1 VPGSFAVTLSK
12 TPQAVTS
19 SCVAAIAS
27 RAPAICGRLPARGD
41 AAMRWLSLL
50 IASIAIGLPGAAFAL
65 PQPDAEAAYARG
77 DYATAF
83 KIWLPLAEQGSSQA
97 QLNVARM
104 YERGEWVAQDKQ
116 AAMEWYR
123 RAADQGAR
131 DGTMANGSTISAPN
145 VASAVPGV
153 TPTGMPPSSA
163 SYPRPTSYPV
173 PYPVVIPIARPVFVP
188 GFRIHHHRRH

>member
-1 VPGSFAVTLSK
+1 
-12 TPQAVTS
+12 
-19 SCVAAIAS
+19 
-27 RAPAICGRLPARGD
+27 
-41 AAMRWLSLL
+41 MRWLSLL
-50 IASIAIGLPGAAFAL
+50 IASLGLVLSATAFAL

-131 DGTMANGSTISAPN
+131 DGTMANGSTT
-145 VASAVPGV
+145 SAVPQA
-153 TPTGMPPSSA
+153 TSPGMPPSSA
-163 SYPRPTSYPV
+163 SYPRPTSYPA

>member
-1 VPGSFAVTLSK
+1 
-12 TPQAVTS
+12 
-19 SCVAAIAS
+19 
-27 RAPAICGRLPARGD
+27 
-41 AAMRWLSLL
+41 MRWLSLL
-50 IASIAIGLPGAAFAL
+50 IASLGLVLSATAFAL

-83 KIWLPLAEQGSSQA
+83 KIWLPLAEQGSAQA

-131 DGTMANGSTISAPN
+131 DGTMASSSTT
-145 VASAVPGV
+145 SAVPG
-153 TPTGMPPSSA
+153 GMPPGMPPPSSA
-163 SYPRPTSYPV
+163 TYPRPTSYPV
-173 PYPVVIPIARPVFVP
+173 PYPVVVPIARPVFVP

>member
-1 VPGSFAVTLSK
+1 
-12 TPQAVTS
+12 
-19 SCVAAIAS
+19 
-27 RAPAICGRLPARGD
+27 
-41 AAMRWLSLL
+41 MRWLSLL
-50 IASIAIGLPGAAFAL
+50 IASIAIVLSPTTFAL

-123 RAADQGAR
+123 RAAEQSAR
-131 DGTMANGSTISAPN
+131 DGAM
-145 VASAVPGV
+145 PGV
-153 TPTGMPPSSA
+153 PNGPTTTAPIVARGVLATPPIMPPSPVT
-163 SYPRPTSYPV
+163 YPRPTYYPA
-173 PYPVVIPIARPVFVP
+173 PPSPVFVPIARPVFVP
-188 GFRIHHHRRH
+188 GFHHHHHHRHH